1 MLKPTLYCST
11 HCLHSKELID
21 QIKSKSIHELFN
33 IHVIEKEASKLPPFV
48 DRVPLLFHNNK
59 VLHDEGLF
67 TYINS
72 INSKQQTIDAFAK
85 ESSISDNFSFIDSE
99 AGNEH
104 SYLQVSPSGDFNHP
118 QINTPQESSDD
129 TKNMSLEQLMS
140 KREQDIHSDGGK

>member
-11 HCLHSKELID
+11 KCMHSKELLHH
-21 QIKSKSIHELFN
+21 IKSKSIHDLFN
-33 IHVIEKEASKLPPFV
+33 IHVIETESSKLPPFV

-72 INSKQQTIDAFAK
+72 INAKQETIDAFAK

-99 AGNEH
+99 SGNGH
-104 SYLQVSPSGDFNHP
+104 SYLYVSASGDFNHP
-118 QINTPQESSDD
+118 KIETPQESSDEVSS
-129 TKNMSLEQLMS
+129 MSLEQLMS
-140 KREQDIHSDGGK
+140 KREQDIHSEKR